1 MSLHEVRCRRTLLW
15 PGMEENLRAAQEKQ
29 QNSEEISPALT
40 GAEMRLYV
48 LQHMGFQH
56 GLSVTLQI

>member
-1 MSLHEVRCRRTLLW
+1 
-15 PGMEENLRAAQEKQ
+15 MEENLRTAQEKQ
-29 QNSEEISPALT
+29 QNSEEISPTLT

-48 LQHMGFQH
+48 LQHTGFQH